1 MTRRVQRRSPLAL
14 AVLALLYEAPMH
26 PYRMQQLIKERGKD
40 EVVNVRDRAS
50 IYQTIERLL
59 RDGLIAVAATTRDE
73 KWPERTVYQ
82 LTAAGRETIQD
93 WMHEMLSTPGREFP
107 VFPAALSFLA
117 LLTPEDALRHLDAR
131 IVKLEAD
138 LAHNEVLFTG
148 FGRILPRIVLIEE
161 EYRQAM
167 LRAELE
173 WVRRIVA
180 DLQSGRL
187 TWSEELLRAFV
198 SSQTLGDLPREEDSQ
213 FTLDRFT
220 LDRYPKPG
228 WSNTGEPAREENS
241 L

>member
-1 MTRRVQRRSPLAL
+1 MTRRSYRRSPLAL

-50 IYQTIERLL
+50 IYQTIDRLL
-59 RDGLIAVAATTRDE
+59 RDGLIAVSETTRDE

-82 LTAAGRETIQD
+82 LTAEGRETIQD
-93 WMHEMLSTPGREFP
+93 WMSEMLSTPGREFP

-117 LLTPEDALRHLDAR
+117 LLTPEDALRQLSTR
-131 IVKLEAD
+131 IVELEAD
-138 LAHNEVLFTG
+138 LAHTEAALTG

-167 LRAELE
+167 LGAELE

-180 DLQSGRL
+180 DLQAGRL
-187 TWSEELLRAFV
+187 TWNEELLRAFV
-198 SSQTLGDLPREEDSQ
+198 SAQTPGNLPREE
-213 FTLDRFT
+213 
-220 LDRYPKPG
+220 
-228 WSNTGEPAREENS
+228 NS
-241 L
+241 P